1 MRFRMRHHRPEA
13 APAAPVAIA
22 ERPAPEWLP
31 AEASAPEAPVVER
44 IRGGLDELPAP
55 CLSSRTNGGSGARGG
70 W

>member
-31 AEASAPEAPVVER
+31 AEASAPEPAAAAPAVAV
-44 IRGGLDELPAP
+44 P
-55 CLSSRTNGGSGARGG
+55 
-70 W
+70 